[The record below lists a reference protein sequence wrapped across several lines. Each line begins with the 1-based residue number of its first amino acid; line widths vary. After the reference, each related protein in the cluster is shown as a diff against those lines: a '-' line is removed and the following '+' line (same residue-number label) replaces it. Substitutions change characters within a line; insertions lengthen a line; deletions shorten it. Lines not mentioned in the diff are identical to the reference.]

1 MYRGL
6 CRQFGRV
13 AQLLP
18 GIRILRQDPT
28 ENLFSF
34 ICSSNNNIVRIS
46 SMVCMPI
53 QCCAV

>member
-1 MYRGL
+1 
-6 CRQFGRV
+6 
-13 AQLLP
+13 LP

-53 QCCAV
+53 PRSLDHTPRRIT